1 MPLLGLYRE
10 TISEAADR
18 TRQDQAW
25 REAEETVRLVC
36 ARREQGQEEAGT
48 DGVWETVRVAADS
61 LDELDAL
68 ILYAQES
75 DRAFLEAEQIWEQ
88 RKELPVIFVANSPE
102 EVFAAL
108 SYPFF
113 HVARGYALEQ
123 DLEAALCKLERIRKP
138 VGAGMRSFVCRSVM
152 GAGQE
157 AETTTRVFLRDILYI
172 ESRRHEIWVHCR
184 SEVFVTDQTLSY
196 WEEVLKRAGFVRV
209 HKSFLVNLY
218 HVQRLGRE
226 NVRLDSGDELLVS
239 RYRYPEV
246 KIRFEDYLRRAE
258 FF

>member
-61 LDELDAL
+61 LEELDAL

-75 DRAFLEAEQIWEQ
+75 DRAFFAAEQIWEQ

-123 DLEAALCKLERIRKP
+123 DLEAALCKL
-138 VGAGMRSFVCRSVM
+138 C
-152 GAGQE
+152 
-157 AETTTRVFLRDILYI
+157 LLYT
-172 ESRRHEIWVHCR
+172 S
-184 SEVFVTDQTLSY
+184 D
-196 WEEVLKRAGFVRV
+196 AA
-209 HKSFLVNLY
+209 
-218 HVQRLGRE
+218 
-226 NVRLDSGDELLVS
+226 DEL
-239 RYRYPEV
+239 
-246 KIRFEDYLRRAE
+246 
-258 FF
+258 